1 MTKEVLIG
9 IKGLQ
14 MSPEQGSDEVEL
26 FVGGEYYFRNNK
38 HYFLYDEVVEGTTE
52 TTRNVVKV
60 APDYM
65 EVTKKGVTNAHM
77 VFEKNKKNV
86 TYYYTP
92 FGSILI
98 GIEAGKVKISEQDE
112 EIQVDVDYALDMNY
126 EKVADC
132 NIHMIVKPKGT
143 KDFTLAN

>member
-1 MTKEVLIG
+1 MR
-9 IKGLQ
+9 GLN
-14 MSPEQGSDEVEL
+14 GSHGVIIPIQNVMNL
-26 FVGGEYYFRNNK
+26 NLN
-38 HYFLYDEVVEGTTE
+38 DEVVEGTME

>member
-14 MSPEQGSDEVEL
+14 MSAENGSDEVEV

-65 EVTKKGVTNAHM
+65 EVTKKGITNTHM
-77 VFEKNKKNV
+77 VFEKNKKNI

-92 FGSILI
+92 YGSLLI
-98 GIEAGKVKISEQDE
+98 GIDAGKVDIKELEE
-112 EIQVDVDYALDMNY
+112 EILVDVDYALEMNC

-132 NIHMIVKPKGT
+132 NIHMVVKPKGT
-143 KDFTLAN
+143 RDFKLAQ

>member
-14 MSPEQGSDEVEL
+14 MSAENGSDEVEV

-38 HYFLYDEVVEGTTE
+38 HYFLYDEVAEGTTE
-52 TTRNVVKV
+52 TTHNIVKV

-65 EVTKKGVTNAHM
+65 EVTKKGITNTHM

-92 FGSILI
+92 YGSLLI
-98 GIEAGKVKISEQDE
+98 GIDAGKVEIEEQEE
-112 EIQVDVDYALDMNY
+112 EIRVDVDYSLEMNC

-132 NIHMIVKPKGT
+132 NIRMVIKPKGT
-143 KDFTLAN
+143 RDFKLAQ

>member
-1 MTKEVLIG
+1 
-9 IKGLQ
+9 
-14 MSPEQGSDEVEL
+14 MSPEQGSDEVEV

-60 APDYM
+60 ASDCM

-77 VFEKNKKNV
+77 IFEKNKKNV

-98 GIEAGKVKISEQDE
+98 GIEAGKINIREQEE
-112 EIQVDVDYALDMNY
+112 EISVDVDYVLDMNS

-132 NIHMIVKPKGT
+132 SIHMSVKPKGT
-143 KDFTLAN
+143 RDFSLAN